1 MAAPDFYFAINATFR
16 WIQDN
21 WGEEGL
27 RAYWQALGREHFA
40 GVTRRFE
47 AEGLAGVRDYW
58 QDLFA
63 EEPGA
68 EFSVTQ
74 DADRVLL
81 DVRVCP
87 AIKHLREHA
96 REIMPLYC
104 QHCAEV
110 SQAICDG
117 AGIAV
122 QVEGGGG
129 ACRQSFTRTEGAQS

>member
-27 RAYWQALGREHFA
+27 RAYWRALGSEHFA
-40 GVTRRFE
+40 GVTRRFQ
-47 AEGLAGVRDYW
+47 AEGLEGVRAYW
-58 QDLFA
+58 QDFFA

-68 EFSVTQ
+68 EFTVATEG
-74 DADRVLL
+74 DRVLL
-81 DVRVCP
+81 DVAVCP
-87 AIKHLREHA
+87 AIRHLREHG

-104 QHCAEV
+104 QHCTEV
-110 SQAICDG
+110 SQAMCEA

-129 ACRQSFTRTEGAQS
+129 ACRQSFALAEGVRS